1 MLIDKLHMI
10 GSADG
15 HLLEIAIS
23 RLRAMEAQ
31 TKVDPAARFHLKF
44 RYVALSAC
52 LANARAVAGWLGV
65 DKGLFSFHSSVK
77 VNPVQV
83 RVQPFDVNHAGM
95 RLLAMSKPVF
105 QSVAALAADKAALV
119 FVPSRK
125 QAQMTAIDIL
135 TFVSVTSRPRRFN
148 HIPEVGVVGV
158 REA

>member
-31 TKVDPAARFHLKF
+31 TKADPAARFHLKF

-105 QSVAALAADKAALV
+105 QSVAARLAAS
-119 FVPSRK
+119 SR
-125 QAQMTAIDIL
+125 
-135 TFVSVTSRPRRFN
+135 SS
-148 HIPEVGVVGV
+148 GVW
-158 REA
+158 